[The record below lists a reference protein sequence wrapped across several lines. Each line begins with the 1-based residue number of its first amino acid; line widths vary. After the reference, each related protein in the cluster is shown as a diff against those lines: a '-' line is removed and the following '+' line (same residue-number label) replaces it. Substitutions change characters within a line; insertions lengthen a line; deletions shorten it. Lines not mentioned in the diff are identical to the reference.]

1 MLIVMLYIKNILA
14 LLYNIFLFNIYKLN
28 LVIQMSNYSK
38 YIWFNGKLIIF
49 DNAKIHV
56 LSHCIHYGSAVFE
69 GIKCY
74 NTDKGPAIFKLKEHM
89 KRLHESANAFKI
101 NIPFDANT
109 LCNAAMELLRKNEV
123 KDCYLRPVAYYGF
136 DTLGVHPKKCPVEVA
151 IATLNWGAYVSKEAL
166 KKGAKITI
174 SPWRKYKSNAFPSST
189 KAAGPYLNSM
199 LAVQD
204 AKSRG
209 FDEALLLNED
219 DSIAEGSGQNIFLIK
234 NNIFYT
240 NDQSSN
246 ILLGITRSTLLQLI
260 KDLGY
265 NYEIKSLSQDDL
277 FSADEIF
284 YCGSAS
290 EVTPI
295 RQIDNHIVGDG
306 KSGGKTLELQKKY
319 YNIVRGK
326 EEKYYKWLTF
336 VN

>member
-1 MLIVMLYIKNILA
+1 
-14 LLYNIFLFNIYKLN
+14 
-28 LVIQMSNYSK
+28 MSNYSR
-38 YIWFNGKLIIF
+38 YIWFNGQLTNF
-49 DNAKIHV
+49 EDAKIHV

-74 NTDKGPAIFKLKEHM
+74 NTDKGPAIFKIKEHM
-89 KRLHESANAFKI
+89 QRLHKSANAFKI
-101 NIPFDANT
+101 RIPFDVDT
-109 LCNAAMELLRKNEV
+109 LCNASIELVRKNKV
-123 KDCYLRPVAYYGF
+123 NDCYLRPIAYYGF

-166 KKGAKITI
+166 EKGAKITI
-174 SPWRKYKSNAFPSST
+174 SPWRKYKSNAFPAST

-204 AKSRG
+204 AKEKG

-219 DSIAEGSGQNIFLIK
+219 NSIAEGSGQNIFLIK
-234 NNIFYT
+234 NNVFYT
-240 NDQSSN
+240 NDESAN
-246 ILLGITRSTLLQLI
+246 ILLGITRSTLFELI
-260 KDLGY
+260 TDLGY
-265 NYEIKSLSQDDL
+265 TYKIKSLSKDDL

-295 RQIDNHIVGDG
+295 RQIDNHIIGNG
-306 KSGGKTLELQKKY
+306 KSGKLTLELQSKY
-319 YNIVRGK
+319 YNLVRGK

-336 VN
+336 TN

>member
-1 MLIVMLYIKNILA
+1 
-14 LLYNIFLFNIYKLN
+14 
-28 LVIQMSNYSK
+28 MSNYSR
-38 YIWFNGKLIIF
+38 YIWFNGKITKF
-49 DNAKIHV
+49 EDAKIHV

-74 NTDKGPAIFKLKEHM
+74 DTNKGPAVFKLEEHM
-89 KRLHESANAFKI
+89 NRLHKSARAFKI
-101 NIPFDANT
+101 EIPFDVKT
-109 LCNAAMELLRKNEV
+109 LCNATKDLIRENEV
-123 KDCYLRPVAYYGF
+123 KNCYLRPIAYYGF
-136 DTLGVHPKKCPVEVA
+136 DTLGVHPKNCPVEVA

-166 KKGAKITI
+166 KQGAKITI
-174 SPWRKYKSNAFPSST
+174 SPWKKYKSNAFPSST
-189 KAAGPYLNSM
+189 KASGPYLNSM

-219 DSIAEGSGQNIFLIK
+219 NSIAEGSGQNIFLIK
-234 NNIFYT
+234 DNIFYT

-246 ILLGITRSTLLQLI
+246 ILLGITRSTLFELI
-260 KDLGY
+260 QELGY
-265 NYEIKSLSQDDL
+265 TYKIKTLSQDDL

-295 RQIDNHIVGDG
+295 KQIDDHKVGSG
-306 KSGGKTLELQKKY
+306 KSGEITLKLQEKY

-326 EEKYYKWLTF
+326 DEKYHKWLTF
-336 VN
+336 IN

>member
-1 MLIVMLYIKNILA
+1 
-14 LLYNIFLFNIYKLN
+14 
-28 LVIQMSNYSK
+28 MSNYSR
-38 YIWFNGKLIIF
+38 YIWFNGQLTNF
-49 DNAKIHV
+49 EDAKIHV

-89 KRLHESANAFKI
+89 QRLHKSANAFKI
-101 NIPFDANT
+101 QIPFDVDT
-109 LCNAAMELLRKNEV
+109 LCNASIELVRKNKV
-123 KDCYLRPVAYYGF
+123 NDCYLRPIAYYGF

-166 KKGAKITI
+166 EKGAKITI
-174 SPWRKYKSNAFPSST
+174 SPWKKYKSNAFPAST

-204 AKSRG
+204 AKEKG

-219 DSIAEGSGQNIFLIK
+219 NSIAEGSGQNIFLIK
-234 NNIFYT
+234 NNVFYT
-240 NDQSSN
+240 NDHTSN
-246 ILLGITRSTLLQLI
+246 ILLGITRSTLFELI
-260 KDLGY
+260 EELGY
-265 NYEIKSLSQDDL
+265 KYKVQNISQDDL
-277 FSADEIF
+277 FSADEVF

-295 RQIDNHIVGDG
+295 KQIDNHKVGNG
-306 KSGGKTLELQKKY
+306 KSGLLTLKLQEKY

-326 EEKYYKWLTF
+326 EKKYFKWLTF
-336 VN
+336 ISD